1 MTINHDNW
9 KTAWARGSKFEDIIW
24 IGNDVLA
31 WSSGLHI
38 VFYEIEH
45 KKKSIL
51 WCWSHD
57 IGEGVRSLSSHTKYS
72 IFAFAEKSSQPKI
85 MVYTYP
91 SLIKI
96 SECSNGST
104 NHCLCT
110 GFTATDYI
118 VSIDSYPHFRL
129 SVWNW
134 RTGEKIATVQ
144 THIQDEIGQIMRI
157 NLIGPV
163 LVAQVGKSCG
173 EAYVWDL
180 IITKETT
187 ILKGNSSILFRF
199 ELKFHYSRH
208 ELIIEL
214 KSIRRIDFTCTCFDC
229 LFYNNNKNHGSLYS
243 IQQNLTSLRAI
254 DQVKSIRFHFKSG

>member
-1 MTINHDNW
+1 MPINHDNW

-31 WSSGLHI
+31 WCSGLHI
-38 VFYEIEH
+38 VFYQIEH

-57 IGEGVRSLSSHTKYS
+57 IGEGVRSLSSHTKYP
-72 IFAFAEKSSQPKI
+72 IFAFAEKASQPKI

-96 SECSNGST
+96 SECANGFT
-104 NHCLCT
+104 NHCLAT
-110 GFTATDYI
+110 GFTSTDYI
-118 VSIDSYPHFRL
+118 ISMGSYPHFRL

-134 RTGEKIATVQ
+134 RTGEKIAAVH
-144 THIQDEIGQIMRI
+144 THIRDEIGQIMRI

-180 IITKETT
+180 IITKEAT
-187 ILKGNSSILFRF
+187 ILKGNNSILFRF
-199 ELKFHYSRH
+199 ELKSRYSRYK
-208 ELIIEL
+208 LIIEL
-214 KSIRRIDFTCTCFDC
+214 KSISHSNY
-229 LFYNNNKNHGSLYS
+229 LSHNNHKDHGSLYS
-243 IQQNLTSLRAI
+243 KI
-254 DQVKSIRFHFKSG
+254 